1 MDKTKMKLLDKLGKK
16 GFDTEKK
23 VNAIDMQVAFD
34 NGLAD
39 EIGGVLALQKAI
51 KTHNV
56 YSFHIHSLWMALTQ
70 NRKRRRQSMIE
81 MIEDQETIQN
91 HTVIE
96 INDLDELKN
105 LINSL
110 PEGTVYSL
118 NLEVVE
124 LGQET

>member
-1 MDKTKMKLLDKLGKK
+1 MGRHLFFSTLRDKTAIFMKKHPTDVGY
-16 GFDTEKK
+16 F
-23 VNAIDMQVAFD
+23 
-34 NGLAD
+34 
-39 EIGGVLALQKAI
+39 
-51 KTHNV
+51 
-56 YSFHIHSLWMALTQ
+56 S
-70 NRKRRRQSMIE
+70 
-81 MIEDQETIQN
+81 
-91 HTVIE
+91 TVIE

>member
-1 MDKTKMKLLDKLGKK
+1 MDKAKQKLLDKLGKK

-23 VNAIDMQVAFD
+23 VNAIDMQDILSMLF
-34 NGLAD
+34 
-39 EIGGVLALQKAI
+39 
-51 KTHNV
+51 
-56 YSFHIHSLWMALTQ
+56 LWMAVTR
-70 NRKRRRQSMIE
+70 NRKRGRQNMIE

-91 HTVIE
+91 HTTMEVK
-96 INDLDELKN
+96 DLNELRD

-118 NLEVVE
+118 NLEVIE

>member
-1 MDKTKMKLLDKLGKK
+1 MDKAKQKLLDKLGKK

-56 YSFHIHSLWMALTQ
+56 YSFLMDGVDSISEKKEAKHDRDDRGSG
-70 NRKRRRQSMIE
+70 
-81 MIEDQETIQN
+81 
-91 HTVIE
+91 
-96 INDLDELKN
+96 ND
-105 LINSL
+105 
-110 PEGTVYSL
+110 PEPYSY
-118 NLEVVE
+118 
-124 LGQET
+124 

>member
-1 MDKTKMKLLDKLGKK
+1 
-16 GFDTEKK
+16 
-23 VNAIDMQVAFD
+23 
-34 NGLAD
+34 
-39 EIGGVLALQKAI
+39 
-51 KTHNV
+51 
-56 YSFHIHSLWMALTQ
+56 
-70 NRKRRRQSMIE
+70 MIE

-110 PEGTVYSL
+110 PEGTVYSI

>member
-1 MDKTKMKLLDKLGKK
+1 
-16 GFDTEKK
+16 
-23 VNAIDMQVAFD
+23 
-34 NGLAD
+34 
-39 EIGGVLALQKAI
+39 
-51 KTHNV
+51 
-56 YSFHIHSLWMALTQ
+56 MALTQ

>member
-1 MDKTKMKLLDKLGKK
+1 MRPISWASRYLGRWRMRMTKTI
-16 GFDTEKK
+16 
-23 VNAIDMQVAFD
+23 AICNQK
-34 NGLAD
+34 
-39 EIGGVLALQKAI
+39 GGVT
-51 KTHNV
+51 KT
-56 YSFHIHSLWMALTQ
+56 T
-70 NRKRRRQSMIE
+70 
-81 MIEDQETIQN
+81 
-91 HTVIE
+91 TVIE

>member
-1 MDKTKMKLLDKLGKK
+1 MDKAKQKLLDKLGKK

-39 EIGGVLALQKAI
+39 EIGGILALKQLR
-51 KTHNV
+51 
-56 YSFHIHSLWMALTQ
+56 HILSMLFLWMAVTR
-70 NRKRRRQSMIE
+70 NRKRGRQNMIE

-91 HTVIE
+91 HTTMEVK
-96 INDLDELKN
+96 DLNELRD

-118 NLEVVE
+118 NLEVIE

>member
-39 EIGGVLALQKAI
+39 EIGFDNGLADEIGGVLALQKAI

-56 YSFHIHSLWMALTQ
+56 YSFLMDGVDSKSEKKEAKHDRDDRGSG
-70 NRKRRRQSMIE
+70 
-81 MIEDQETIQN
+81 
-91 HTVIE
+91 
-96 INDLDELKN
+96 ND
-105 LINSL
+105 
-110 PEGTVYSL
+110 PEPYNYG
-118 NLEVVE
+118 
-124 LGQET
+124 G